1 MFILY
6 IHLVQCS
13 AVYVMLSKHRRVE
26 TCFACNILNCFCGPR
41 VHRRRRWWAD
51 PGPCCSYQARVTLRP
66 PSCSHMML
74 QQKRRHYV
82 NQARHHAGTKRWL
95 EEPVRWLEE
104 LEESVRVSA
113 SAIQLDSLMKR
124 HVTLP

>member
-1 MFILY
+1 
-6 IHLVQCS
+6 
-13 AVYVMLSKHRRVE
+13 
-26 TCFACNILNCFCGPR
+26 
-41 VHRRRRWWAD
+41 
-51 PGPCCSYQARVTLRP
+51 
-66 PSCSHMML
+66 MML

-95 EEPVRWLEE
+95 EE

-113 SAIQLDSLMKR
+113 SAIQYGLMKR

>member
-1 MFILY
+1 
-6 IHLVQCS
+6 
-13 AVYVMLSKHRRVE
+13 
-26 TCFACNILNCFCGPR
+26 
-41 VHRRRRWWAD
+41 
-51 PGPCCSYQARVTLRP
+51 
-66 PSCSHMML
+66 MML

-104 LEESVRVSA
+104 LEELEESVRVSA
-113 SAIQLDSLMKR
+113 SAIQYESLMKR